1 MNLTKIIF
9 DFKCQIIIGYFINL
23 AIKSPYYLL
32 FNDKYSNYSDKELI
46 NIFSETGDNRFV
58 GILYQR
64 YGHLV
69 LGLSIKYLKNKD
81 EAQDAVIQ
89 IFTNLL
95 KDLKRHKIEYF
106 KSWLYVY
113 SKNYCLMELR
123 KRQSLLKKELELK
136 ENAHFFMDMPDIDHL
151 KEKEKQITMMEVAI
165 ELLNK
170 EQKLCIELFYL
181 KNKSYIEISE
191 LTGYS
196 NNDVK
201 SYIQNGKRN
210 LKLKMEALINEQQ
223 QG

>member
-1 MNLTKIIF
+1 LV
-9 DFKCQIIIGYFINL
+9 
-23 AIKSPYYLL
+23 
-32 FNDKYSNYSDKELI
+32 FNDKYSNYADNELI

-89 IFTNLL
+89 IFANLIN
-95 KDLKRHKIEYF
+95 DLKKHKIEYF

-113 SKNYCLMELR
+113 SKNFCLMELR
-123 KRQSLLKKELELK
+123 KRQSTLKKELELK
-136 ENAHFFMDMPDIDHL
+136 ENVVLFMDMSDPEHL
-151 KEKEKQITMMEVAI
+151 KEKEKQITLMEKAI
-165 ELLNK
+165 ELLNVD
-170 EQKLCIELFYL
+170 QKRCINLFYL
-181 KNKSYIEISE
+181 KNKSYVEIME
-191 LTGYS
+191 MTGYS

-210 LKLKMEALINEQQ
+210 LKLKMEALLNEQPE
-223 QG
+223 G

>member
-1 MNLTKIIF
+1 MV
-9 DFKCQIIIGYFINL
+9 
-23 AIKSPYYLL
+23 
-32 FNDKYSNYSDKELI
+32 FNDKYSNYADNELI

-89 IFTNLL
+89 IFANLIN
-95 KDLKRHKIEYF
+95 DLKKHKIEYF

-113 SKNYCLMELR
+113 SKNFCLMELR
-123 KRQSLLKKELELK
+123 KRQSTLKKELELK
-136 ENAHFFMDMPDIDHL
+136 ENVVLFMDMSDPEHL
-151 KEKEKQITMMEVAI
+151 KEKEKQITLMEKAI
-165 ELLNK
+165 ELLNVD
-170 EQKLCIELFYL
+170 QKRCINLFYL
-181 KNKSYIEISE
+181 KNKSYVEIME
-191 LTGYS
+191 MTGYS

-210 LKLKMEALINEQQ
+210 LKLKMEALLNEQPE
-223 QG
+223 G